1 MEKGTQN
8 HHSVIT
14 FSERQFSMTLIT
26 KQSYIHTHTGT
37 HMHTKPK
44 VKKNSMTSLKEEV
57 ILPYSTGNYT
67 QYFVITYK
75 EK

>member
-37 HMHTKPK
+37 HMHTIPK
-44 VKKNSMTSLKEEV
+44 VKKKLV
-57 ILPYSTGNYT
+57 
-67 QYFVITYK
+67 
-75 EK
+75 